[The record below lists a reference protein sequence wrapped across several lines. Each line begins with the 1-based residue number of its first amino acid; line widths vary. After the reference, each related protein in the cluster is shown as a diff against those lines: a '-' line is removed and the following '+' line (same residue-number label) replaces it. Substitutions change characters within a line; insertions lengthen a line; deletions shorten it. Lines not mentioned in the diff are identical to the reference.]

1 MSLTAQLIHPT
12 VTMRAVEKLPIIS
25 LAAQIATEADAYKYL
40 EEVRWGDE
48 AACPHCGVKSGH
60 YFLTPKNGMSRKTSS
75 GKQSQRRMWK
85 CSACRM
91 TFSVTTKTVMHGSH
105 VPLRTWLFVLCE
117 LATNENGVAAYEI
130 SRRYG
135 ISCRAAWHLTQ
146 RIRDAMAAR
155 PLGEMA
161 GTSVTEE
168 GRVGGAPK
176 SMRADERDPES
187 RQTPTVGTPIVS
199 LVHKETATAP
209 SAVKRRSKYKE
220 PQSICREGVTF
231 RDALRELMQIPV
243 QSRPKRGAQPE
254 SAPPGQGL
262 SRR

>member
-1 MSLTAQLIHPT
+1 
-12 VTMRAVEKLPIIS
+12 MRAVEKLPIIS
-25 LAAQIATEADAYKYL
+25 LGSQIATEADAYKYL

-48 AACPHCGVKSGH
+48 AACPHCGVISGH
-60 YFLTPKNGMSRKTSS
+60 YFLTPKNGISRKTSS

-85 CSACRM
+85 CSACRK

-117 LATNENGVAAYEI
+117 LATNENGVAAYAI
-130 SRRYG
+130 SRRYSV
-135 ISCRAAWHLTQ
+135 SCRAAWHLTQ
-146 RIRDAMAAR
+146 CIREALAAR

-161 GTSVTEE
+161 GMPVAEE
-168 GRVGGAPK
+168 RRVGGAPK
-176 SMRADERDPES
+176 NMRADERDPES
-187 RQTPTVGTPIVS
+187 HQGPKGGTPIVS
-199 LVHKETATAP
+199 LVHKETGTAP

-231 RDALRELMQIPV
+231 KDALRELMQIPV
-243 QSRPKRGAQPE
+243 QPRPKQCAQPG